1 MTTLFDQMLRQS
13 AGGGCIRIIA
23 SREPD
28 CRQGRYRLAV
38 HVADRRGDICRP
50 VQRFDDPLSCIRAA
64 VKANLD
70 FPLADVVS
78 ETIIGGA
85 DPDARLCERLLTG

>member
-1 MTTLFDQMLRQS
+1 MTTLFDQVLCQS
-13 AGGGCIRIIA
+13 VGGGSVRIVA

-38 HVADRRGDICRP
+38 HVADRRGHISRP
-50 VQRFDDPLSCIRAA
+50 IQRFDDPLSCIRAT

-70 FPLADVVS
+70 FPMADVVT